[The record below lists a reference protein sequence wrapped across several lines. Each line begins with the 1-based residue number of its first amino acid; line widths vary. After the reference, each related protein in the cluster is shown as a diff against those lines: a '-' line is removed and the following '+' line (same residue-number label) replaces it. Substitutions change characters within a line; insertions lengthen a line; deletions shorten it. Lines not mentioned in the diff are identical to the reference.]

1 MTALIQKGMNNAQN
15 AEFQNLK
22 LAQIY
27 EFFNQFSEDEDF
39 WLRTVK
45 ELNIS
50 DITDFGCGTWLLTH
64 KLMELWYSIRWLEPA
79 WAILEQARKK
89 NEVRKSTISNKIIEN
104 LNDSQLNSSWWRVM

>member
-1 MTALIQKGMNNAQN
+1 MQREVRLIFLYFGYHPHMTALIQKGMNNAQN

-50 DITDFGCGTWLLTH
+50 DITDFGCGT
-64 KLMELWYSIRWLEPA
+64 
-79 WAILEQARKK
+79 
-89 NEVRKSTISNKIIEN
+89 
-104 LNDSQLNSSWWRVM
+104 